1 MNEKLDD
8 KITILYNDDDIL
20 VVKKNAG
27 IPSAPLKSNETD
39 NALFYVSKI
48 FPQII
53 NVKNLYKKVEG
64 GLIHR
69 IDTDTEGLLLFA
81 LNDESWQNLYLQQ
94 KSNSFTK
101 EYTAL
106 CNKIDDNSRTLPGFP
121 EFVFQDIN
129 LYKNIL
135 IQSKFRNYGPK
146 GREVRPVLKNE
157 NTYAQK
163 KASNKLYSTEILEVN
178 KFDNYYKILCKINSG
193 YRHQVRCHLAWA
205 GFPIINDKIYNSS
218 CVENDSVGNLQFY
231 ASKLEFYHPKTN
243 QLVKFA
249 IDV

>member
-8 KITILYNDDDIL
+8 KISILYNDDDIL

-27 IPSAPLKSNETD
+27 IPSAPLKSSETD

-94 KSNSFTK
+94 KSNSFLK
-101 EYTAL
+101 EYTAF

-121 EFVFQDIN
+121 EFVFKDIN
-129 LYKNIL
+129 LNNNIL

-178 KFDNYYKILCKINSG
+178 KFDNYYKIHCKINAG

-205 GFPIINDKIYNSS
+205 GFPIINDKIYNTS
-218 CVENDSVGNLQFY
+218 CVENNSVGNLQFY